1 MTKAS
6 SVVCDQYHVSLG
18 RVP

>member
-6 SVVCDQYHVSLG
+6 SVVVN
-18 RVP
+18 VT

>member
-6 SVVCDQYHVSLG
+6 SK
-18 RVP
+18 RN